1 MVPGYV
7 DIAYVFVVERS
18 LLENADKS
26 KAVFLHW
33 FAGNDYNVGHTG
45 RMIF

>member
-7 DIAYVFVVERS
+7 DIAYVFLIERS

-26 KAVFLHW
+26 KDRKSV
-33 FAGNDYNVGHTG
+33 V
-45 RMIF
+45 